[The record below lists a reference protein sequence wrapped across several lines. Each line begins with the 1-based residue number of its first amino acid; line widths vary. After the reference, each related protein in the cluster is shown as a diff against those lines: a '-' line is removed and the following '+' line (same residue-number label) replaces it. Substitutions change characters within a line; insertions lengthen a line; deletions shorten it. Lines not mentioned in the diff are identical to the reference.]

1 MKKTTLLMGRLT
13 LLACLLFTALTFGQ
27 SQTFSS
33 TGTFTVPAGVTSI
46 RVEAWG
52 GGGAGGGATGAP
64 SAGGGGAGGA
74 YVRNNAI
81 TVIPGTTYTVTVG
94 NGGVGSTANGGA
106 GGSSWFGTTG
116 TILAVGGTGGNA
128 SATNNVTAA
137 GATAPTTGN
146 TGGTINFYGGNGGTG
161 VTAGASGGGGGA
173 SAGTGSNGSAAVGVT
188 GGLAVTGGTAG
199 ASGSATSADGASATG
214 YGAGGA
220 GARTATTTDRAG
232 GSGSAGR
239 VIITWVCP
247 TYSLTS
253 TVLPANSC
261 QAGTATVTL
270 NGSAASLPTGPYTVT
285 YNLSGTNAATGNTAS
300 MTVSTAGTGTFTTS
314 ALANTGS
321 TTVTIT
327 NLASGGTSPNN
338 CSSAI
343 GTNNTAS
350 VTVITVPA
358 QPGTITGDAAP
369 CVGSSQSYSV
379 TNVAGL
385 TYNWTFPTGW
395 TQTAGGTTNSITV
408 TVGSG
413 TGNVQVTPS
422 NLCGPGTARTLAVTP
437 NTVPS
442 QPSTITGSA
451 TPCSG
456 GTSIA
461 YSVTNVSGVTYNWTL
476 PSGWS
481 QTGGTN
487 TNAITVTAGGAS
499 GNISVTATNVCGT
512 STSRT
517 LAVTPTAG
525 PAQPSTITGSTNV
538 CQTSVQGYSVT
549 NVPGVTYTW
558 TFPSGWTQTA
568 GGTSN
573 SISVSAGST
582 SGNITVTPSIACGS
596 GTPRT
601 LAVTATAMPTIL
613 TTTPGS
619 RTGAGAV
626 NLGATASTG
635 TISWFGAATGGVAL
649 GTGTTFT
656 TPDIVTSTT
665 FYIEV
670 SNGSCTTSPRTGIL
684 ATVNAPEI
692 AVSGNGYNIADEDTT
707 PETTDYTDFG
717 TVNVMIS
724 STKTY
729 TIQNIG
735 TLPLTIGTF
744 TIGGANAS
752 EFVLLTSPATTLA
765 AGATT
770 TFSVKF
776 TPTAAGVRNATLS
789 FVTNDSDENP
799 FNFYIRG
806 TGGTG
811 VTPEINIQGLG
822 VTIIDGAARGL
833 VADGTLFTTTTI
845 GSSTTRTFTIQ
856 NVGTGPLTLSG
867 GPNFAV
873 VTGSGFFTVLT
884 QPAGTIAAGSST
896 TFQVRFTPT
905 STGSAVAI
913 VTINNSDDDEGIFDF
928 VIEGTGVIAGRDI
941 GIEGNEVAIAD
952 GATSSS
958 VANQTDFGIT
968 DLTTP
973 ISIPFNVYSYGNSTL
988 TISST
993 AITAGS
999 GFTITSLSGNV
1010 SSGSPTSFVV
1020 TFTPTA
1026 VGSFSATVTVN
1037 SNANSPSTKA
1047 AFTFVVTA
1055 VVQNLAAL
1063 TTAPGGVTS
1072 NLEFWLKANSEI
1084 GVVNDNE
1091 NVSTWSEQTLGST
1104 KNAIAKFSREPKFK
1118 NNATSNVNFNPVIT
1132 FNGASTLYGNQGFN
1146 NQDMFIVLKPKNN
1159 ITSAT
1164 NAQDIYC
1171 GDDLA
1176 VNKNSQ
1182 DVTGFEMGNT
1192 STRYGTSA
1200 ADVVAYNQGANTSYG
1215 IAEINASK
1223 IYSGVNMFNPR
1234 RNTVSGRMMLLCNG
1248 STLTTTESLTASPGP
1263 YLPYKDIVNSRFW
1276 LGRSEY
1282 FDASYEGDIL
1292 EIINYSSLNSNANK
1306 SKIESYLAIKY
1317 GITLGVN
1324 GTSVDYV
1331 DSDGT
1336 TIFPSANGFNYNI
1349 AGIGRDDK
1357 SQLNQKQSK
1366 TENTVNDVTM
1376 GLTTI
1381 EARNSDNTSTFDGDK
1396 NFLIWGSNN
1405 GTLGAQAPIL
1415 VNMSSGIAGLTTQVD
1430 FVSIGRTWKVIENGG
1445 DVKTV
1450 TVSVP
1455 STLLTS
1461 TITPPGDFLMFISS
1475 SPIFSPTAEYRIMRA
1490 NGSKLETTY
1499 DFNGTT
1505 YITFG
1510 YAPERTFVRSISFD
1524 GVDDYMDAGNVLN
1537 LNNTNFT
1544 VSAWIKRNTANKTIL
1559 SKRNSAFTTGYD
1571 LSINSGGYAEM
1582 NWMNGSM
1589 QTITSSV
1596 VIPTGKW
1603 HNIGVT
1609 FDGTNARMYIDGVL
1623 DTTQPLLPV
1632 LTNTQSF
1639 VIAAADGTATTSF
1652 FNGTIDEVRVW
1663 GTALTAAQL
1672 RYVMNQELR
1681 EHTNGTVNGS
1691 IVPQTITLNEVKSI
1705 PWSSVR
1711 AYYPMST
1718 YTYTNAK
1725 DMSDNDYTAAIK
1737 NLITV
1742 DYQTAPLPYVSDADG
1757 DWTTDTTWK
1766 NSDVQDNPYSFS
1778 IVDGTTRI
1786 GWNIVQT
1793 SHNITTNT
1801 NKVVLELDVLSNKI
1815 TADNDIKIEVS
1826 HYLSLDGKIDLVG
1839 KSQLVQSSG
1848 SDLDPTSSGSIER
1861 DQQGQTNIYNYNYW
1875 SSPVSAP
1882 STVANNLGYTI
1893 SDVFKDATN
1902 PDNLKNINWTYD
1914 SEDGAPT
1921 SPITISANWIY
1932 KFQNVGNAYANWGYI
1947 GANGTLL
1954 PGEGFTMKGCGA
1966 AGATQN
1972 YTFTGKPN
1980 NGAVTLP
1987 IGAGFLNLCG
1997 NPYASALDSQQFI
2010 NDNLDSINGT
2020 LYFWEHYS
2028 TNATHVYADYQGGY
2042 AALTNVGGT
2051 PPVAAPGISGLGS
2064 SSRIPKRFIPV
2075 GQGFFVVG
2083 NGTGG
2088 TIKFNNNQRLF
2099 VKETSGSSN
2108 VMFRNANQMNAT
2120 ATSNGEGNQ
2129 DDSYMVTGFSKI
2141 RLGYNSSTNYHRQLL
2156 LGFMNEYATS
2166 AIDPGYDAVMFDQLP
2181 DDMYF
2186 LNGDTRLIIQG
2197 EGFFNE
2203 ANIYPLGV
2211 KAGVDGNVQFV
2222 IDELINFDENQDIYI
2237 YDDEDQSYHD
2247 IKVGP
2252 YDVVLPQ
2259 GTYDSRFSLRF
2270 VNSTLGIENQQPNG
2284 PAISFTNNNN
2294 SINIQNNEHRFTVDS
2309 VSLFNVL
2316 GQSLETWKTEHN
2328 NDALLQ
2334 IPVKHYAAGTYIV
2347 KINTSTGSFSKKI
2360 VMK

>member
-1 MKKTTLLMGRLT
+1 M
-13 LLACLLFTALTFGQ
+13 
-27 SQTFSS
+27 
-33 TGTFTVPAGVTSI
+33 PAGVTSI

-52 GGGAGGGATGAP
+52 AGGAGGGATGAP

-74 YVRNNAI
+74 YVRNNAVN
-81 TVIPGTTYTVTVG
+81 VIPGNTYTVTVG
-94 NGGVGSTANGGA
+94 TGGVGSTGNGGA
-106 GGSSWFGTTG
+106 GGSSWFGSTL
-116 TILAVGGTGGNA
+116 TILAVGGSGGNA
-128 SATNNVTAA
+128 AIVNSNTAA
-137 GATAPTTGN
+137 GATAPIMGN
-146 TGGTINFYGGNGGTG
+146 VGGTTNFYGGNGGTG
-161 VTAGASGGGGGA
+161 VAGGTSGGGGGA

-188 GGLAVTGGTAG
+188 GGVAVTGGTAG
-199 ASGSATSADGASATG
+199 ANGSATSGDGAAAGG

-220 GARTATTTDRAG
+220 GGRTGTTTDRAG

-239 VIITWVCP
+239 VVITWVCS

-253 TVLPANSC
+253 STLPANTC
-261 QAGTATVTL
+261 QGSAATVTL
-270 NGSAASLPTGPYTVT
+270 NGAAANLPTGTYTVT
-285 YNLSGTNAATGNTAS
+285 YNLSGSNTATGNTAS
-300 MTVSTAGTGTFTTS
+300 MTVTVAGTGSFNTS
-314 ALANTGS
+314 ALANSGA

-338 CSSAI
+338 CSSSI
-343 GTNNTAS
+343 STNNTAS
-350 VTVITVPA
+350 TTVITTPA
-358 QPGTITGDAAP
+358 QPSTITGNNSP
-369 CVGSSQSYSV
+369 CIGSSQSYSV
-379 TNVAGL
+379 TGVGGV
-385 TYNWTFPTGW
+385 TYSWTFPSGW
-395 TQTAGGTTNSITV
+395 TQTAGGTTNSVTV

-422 NLCGPGTARTLAVTP
+422 NSCGSGTARTLAVSPTTTP
-437 NTVPS
+437 A
-442 QPSTITGSA
+442 QPAAITGNA
-451 TPCSG
+451 TPCIGATLVSY
-456 GTSIA
+456 A
-461 YSVTNVSGVTYNWTL
+461 VTNVAGVTYNWTL
-476 PSGWS
+476 PSGWT

-487 TNAITVTAGGAS
+487 TNSITVTVGAGS
-499 GNISVTATNVCGT
+499 GNISVTATNSCGT
-512 STSRT
+512 START
-517 LAVTPTAG
+517 LAVTPSTA
-525 PAQPSTITGSTNV
+525 PAQPSVITGATNV
-538 CQTSVQGYSVT
+538 CETTIQNYSVT
-549 NVPGVTYTW
+549 AVSGVTYNW

-568 GGTSN
+568 GGTTN
-573 SISVSAGST
+573 SVTVTAGSG
-582 SGNITVTPSIACGS
+582 SGNITVTPSISCGS

-601 LAVTATAMPTIL
+601 LAVTATAMPTVL

-619 RTGAGAV
+619 RVGTGSV
-626 NLGATASTG
+626 TLGATASTG
-635 TISWFGAATGGVAL
+635 TISWFAAATGGAAL
-649 GTGTTFT
+649 GTGTSFA

-670 SNGSCTTSPRTGIL
+670 SNGGCVTSPRTGIL

-692 AVSGNGYNIADEDTT
+692 AVSGNGFNIADEDTT
-707 PETTDYTDFG
+707 PETTDNTDFG
-717 TVNVMIS
+717 TVNVLIS

-744 TIGGANAS
+744 TIAGANAS
-752 EFVLLTSPATTLA
+752 EFVLMTSPATNLA
-765 AGATT
+765 AGAST

-811 VTPEINIQGLG
+811 VSPEINIQGLG
-822 VTIIDGAARGL
+822 VTIADGAARGAA
-833 VADGTLFTTTTI
+833 ADGTLFTTTTI
-845 GSSTTRTFTIQ
+845 GNSTTRTFTIQ
-856 NVGTGPLTLSG
+856 NLGTGPLTLSG
-867 GPNFAV
+867 GPSYV
-873 VTGSGFFTVLT
+873 SVTGSGFFTVIT
-884 QPAGTIAAGSST
+884 QPSGTIAAGGST
-896 TFQVRFTPT
+896 TFQIRYTPT
-905 STGSAVAI
+905 NTGSAVAI
-913 VTINNSDDDEGIFDF
+913 VTINNSDDDEGVFDF
-928 VIEGTGVIAGRDI
+928 VIEGNGVISGRDI
-941 GIEGNEVAIAD
+941 GIEGNEVAISD
-952 GATSSS
+952 GATTSSI
-958 VANQTDFGIT
+958 ANQTDFGIT
-968 DLTTP
+968 DLSTV
-973 ISIPFNVYSYGNSTL
+973 IAIPFNVYSYGTSSL
-988 TISST
+988 AISST

-999 GFTITSLSGNV
+999 GFTISSLSGTVN
-1010 SSGSPTSFVV
+1010 SGSPASFVV
-1020 TFTPTA
+1020 TFTPSS
-1026 VGSFSATVTVN
+1026 VGSFSATVTVT
-1037 SNANSPSTKA
+1037 SNANSPSSKA
-1047 AFTFVVTA
+1047 TFTFVVTA
-1055 VVQNLAAL
+1055 QVQNTTAL
-1063 TTAPGGVTS
+1063 TNGPGGVTS
-1072 NLEFWLKANSEI
+1072 NLKFWLKANSEI
-1084 GVVNDNE
+1084 GTVNDND
-1091 NVSTWSEQTLGST
+1091 NLSIWNDQTTGST
-1104 KNAIAKFSREPKFK
+1104 KDAIAKFSREPKFR
-1118 NNATSNVNFNPVIT
+1118 NNTADNVNFNPVIK

-1159 ITSAT
+1159 ITSST
-1164 NAQDIYC
+1164 SAQDIYC
-1171 GDDLA
+1171 GDDIA
-1176 VNKNSQ
+1176 INKNSQ

-1192 STRYGTSA
+1192 STRYGA
-1200 ADVVAYNQGANTSYG
+1200 NPDIVAYNQGASSSYG
-1215 IAEINASK
+1215 IAEYNATK

-1234 RNTVSGRMMLLCNG
+1234 RNTATGRMMLLCNG
-1248 STLTTTESLTASPGP
+1248 STLSTTEYLTGTN
-1263 YLPYKDIVNSRFW
+1263 YQPYKDIVNSRYW

-1292 EIINYSSLNSNANK
+1292 EIINYSSLNSNADK

-1324 GTSVDYV
+1324 GVSQDYV

-1336 TIFPSANGFNYNI
+1336 TIYPSANGFNYNI

-1357 SQLNQKQSK
+1357 SQLNQKQSR
-1366 TENTVNDVTM
+1366 TENTSSDVTM

-1381 EARNSDNTSTFDGDK
+1381 EAKNSDNTATFDNDK

-1415 VNMSSGIAGLTTQVD
+1415 VNMSAGVAGLTTQVD

-1475 SPIFSPTAEYRIMRA
+1475 SPIFSPTAEYRVMRA

-1544 VSAWIKRNTANKTIL
+1544 VSAWIKRNASNRTIL
-1559 SKRNSAFTTGYD
+1559 SKRNNTFTTGYE
-1571 LSINSGGYAEM
+1571 LSINSGGFAEM
-1582 NWMNGSM
+1582 SWMNGTK

-1623 DTTQPLLPV
+1623 DTTEALLPV
-1632 LTNTQSF
+1632 PANTQSF
-1639 VIAAADGTATTSF
+1639 IIAAADGTNTTSF

-1681 EHTNGTVNGS
+1681 EHSDSTVNGS
-1691 IVPQTITLNEVKSI
+1691 IVPQTVTLNEVKSI
-1705 PWSSVR
+1705 PWSSVK

-1742 DYQTAPLPYVSDADG
+1742 DYQTAPLPYVSNADG

-1793 SHNITTNT
+1793 SHNITTST
-1801 NKVVLELDVLSNKI
+1801 NKVVLELDMLSNKL
-1815 TADNDIKIEVS
+1815 TADNDIKIEVT

-1839 KSQLVQSSG
+1839 KSQLVQPFG
-1848 SDLDPTSSGSIER
+1848 SDLDPTSSGAIER
-1861 DQQGQTNIYNYNYW
+1861 DQQGQSNMYNYNYW
-1875 SSPVSAP
+1875 SSPVSAL
-1882 STVANNLGYTI
+1882 STTANNLGYTI
-1893 SDVFKDATN
+1893 TDVIRDGSD
-1902 PDNLKNINWTYD
+1902 PDNIKNINWVSDQSVTASD
-1914 SEDGAPT
+1914 
-1921 SPITISANWIY
+1921 PISISDAWIF

-1947 GANGTLL
+1947 GSTGTLL
-1954 PGEGFTMKGCGA
+1954 PGEGFTMKGSA
-1966 AGATQN
+1966 AATPTQN

-1980 NGAVTLP
+1980 NGAITLP

-2010 NDNLDSINGT
+2010 NDNLDSIDGT
-2020 LYFWEHYS
+2020 LYLWEHYS
-2028 TNATHVYADYQGGY
+2028 TNNTHVYSDYQGGY

-2083 NGTGG
+2083 NSTGG
-2088 TIKFNNNQRLF
+2088 SIKFNNNQRLF

-2108 VMFRNANQMNAT
+2108 IMFRNANQTNSASD
-2120 ATSNGEGNQ
+2120 SNGSGNQ
-2129 DDSYMVTGFSKI
+2129 DDSYLVTGFAKI
-2141 RLGYNSSTNYHRQLL
+2141 RLGFTSATNYHRQLL

-2166 AIDPGYDAVMFDQLP
+2166 AIDPGYDAVMFDQLA

-2186 LNGDTRLIIQG
+2186 LNGETRLIIQG

-2211 KAGVDGNVQFV
+2211 KAGIDGNVQFN
-2222 IDELINFDENQDIYI
+2222 IDEMINFEDDQDVYI

-2247 IKVGP
+2247 IKAGT

-2259 GTYDSRFSLRF
+2259 GTYESRFSLRF
-2270 VNSTLGIENQQPNG
+2270 VSSTLGIENQQPNG

-2294 SINIQNNEHRFTVDS
+2294 SINIQNNEHRFTVNS
-2309 VSLFNVL
+2309 VALFNVL
-2316 GQSLETWKTEHN
+2316 GQSLETWEMDGN
-2328 NDALLQ
+2328 SDALLQ
-2334 IPVKHYAAGTYIV
+2334 IPVKNHAAGTYIV
-2347 KINTSTGSFSKKI
+2347 KINTSAGSFSRKI